1 MILALVS
8 ALALASPVQRGLLV
22 CVDAASCEQDARW
35 LSSVGGGGPGG
46 FEELDFER
54 VIAVGA
60 VPDGLADRDVYEAA
74 LVEARAAMEKGRWG
88 AVLEATQAGL
98 SAVSRWRGPVKTQE
112 LFELYYMRGAAA
124 VELGRDRSQAYSFRQ
139 AVAIANGQDLAYP
152 ASSNKVQQAWL
163 DEQRKALLAGKGELV
178 LGGGPPGTGWK
189 VNGRSVPA
197 GTVALLPGNHRVSA
211 TAPGQVRSW
220 TVEVPVLPDRSSR
233 VEPDFASYEEQAA
246 VYAALVK
253 AVDTLQAAE
262 PLADLLV
269 AWCEAH
275 GAEELRLMRLY
286 EVVEP
291 LPVSPVLLGPEPTDR
306 PAAAAGEAVDMGD
319 GVPTTFEGEVLQRH
333 RAQDEGHVQRAT
345 RLRMVF
351 FDPATRRF
359 SADPSVSTALQESP
373 ERLRILARAGGM
385 RAMGR
390 SHLGLDLGLLVPVGP
405 VRIDGRLG
413 WVRADRPYNLYE
425 DWVDHQLAHLYLG
438 ARWSPDWAVA
448 PFVGA
453 GAEVLAPAAFGGRL
467 GAGVDLRFARDWQTE
482 LELTAGLLDK
492 GLQVGGG
499 LALGR
504 SF

>member
-1 MILALVS
+1 MILSLLAS
-8 ALALASPVQRGLLV
+8 LALASPVQRGLLV
-22 CVDAASCEQDARW
+22 CPDLRSCEQDAEW
-35 LSSVGGGGPGG
+35 LAPIGGGGPGG
-46 FEELDFER
+46 FELLDFER

-60 VPDGLADRDVYEAA
+60 VPDGLADRDAYEAA
-74 LVEARAAMEKGRWG
+74 LAQARTAMERGRWG
-88 AVLEATQAGL
+88 AVLEASQAGL
-98 SAVSRWRGPVKTQE
+98 AALSRWRGPVKTQE
-112 LFELYYMRGAAA
+112 LFDLYYMRGAAA

-139 AVAIANGQDLAYP
+139 AVAVANGQDLPRP
-152 ASSNKVQQAWL
+152 ASSSAVQQAWL
-163 DEQRKALLAGKGELV
+163 DEQRKAMVAGKGELV

-189 VNGRSVPA
+189 VNGRTVPA
-197 GTVALLPGNHRVSA
+197 GTVSLLPGNHRVSA

-220 TVEVPVLPDRSSR
+220 TVDVPILPERSSR

-246 VYAALVK
+246 VYAALVQ
-253 AVDTLQAAE
+253 AVDTLQAPD
-262 PLADLLV
+262 PLKDLLV
-269 AWCEAH
+269 AWCQAH
-275 GAEELRLMRLY
+275 GVEELRLMRLF

-291 LPVSPVLLGPEPTDR
+291 LAVSPVLLGPEPKDR

-333 RAQDEGHVQRAT
+333 RAKDEGHVQRTT

-373 ERLRILARAGGM
+373 ERLRLLARAGGM

-405 VRIDGRLG
+405 LRIDGRLG

-438 ARWSPDWAVA
+438 ARWSPEWAVA
-448 PFVGA
+448 PFLGA
-453 GAEVLAPAAFGGRL
+453 GVEVLAPAAVGGRL
-467 GAGVDLRFARDWQTE
+467 GTGVDLRFARDWQAEVE
-482 LELTAGLLDK
+482 LAGGLLDK
-492 GLQVGGG
+492 GLQLGGG